1 MQVNARFVHI
11 LHIDQH
17 APLRLAQVHQ
27 RADVI
32 VRRVDVRVDER
43 LLLLDDAGRVGVG
56 GGVVDDLHRAV
67 GQCQAILDARRRRD
81 KVKVKLALKTL
92 GDDLHVE

>member
-1 MQVNARFVHI
+1 MQV
-11 LHIDQH
+11 H
-17 APLRLAQVHQ
+17 ASLIQVIHRNQGAALLLAQVHQ

-67 GQCQAILDARRRRD
+67 GQRQTVLNARRRGHE
-81 KVKVKLALKTL
+81 VQIKLAL
-92 GDDLHVE
+92 